1 MFSSHINNK
10 SYSLQILMTRK
21 IKKKKN
27 SRLEEMLETSE
38 VMMGNDPMAKNMQ
51 QILKGVKKL
60 EMYDIL
66 TMLQFKTKLTDLF
79 INWQPVSEFLSQIGL
94 DDQTINSLGTA
105 NLNIPG
111 VRNLYNLNFFRSNL
125 I

>member
-1 MFSSHINNK
+1 MN
-10 SYSLQILMTRK
+10 TRK
-21 IKKKKN
+21 VKKILF

-51 QILKGVKKL
+51 QMLKGVQKL

-79 INWQPVSEFLSQIGL
+79 INWQPVSNFLSQIGL
-94 DDQTINSLGTA
+94 DDQTINLLGTA

-111 VRNLYNLNFFRSNL
+111 VRNTQLEILTQFLSNFQILYRSESDYSE
-125 I
+125 

>member
-1 MFSSHINNK
+1 MLFF
-10 SYSLQILMTRK
+10 
-21 IKKKKN
+21 
-27 SRLEEMLETSE
+27 RLEEMLETSE

-51 QILKGVKKL
+51 QMLKGVQKL

-79 INWQPVSEFLSQIGL
+79 INWQPVSNFLSQIGL

-111 VRNLYNLNFFRSNL
+111 VRNTQWEILTQFLSNFQIVYRSESDYSE
-125 I
+125 

>member
-1 MFSSHINNK
+1 MTS
-10 SYSLQILMTRK
+10 TRK
-21 IKKKKN
+21 VKKMLF

-38 VMMGNDPMAKNMQ
+38 AMMGNDPMAKNMQ
-51 QILKGVKKL
+51 QMLKGVQKL

-111 VRNLYNLNFFRSNL
+111 VRNIQWEILTQFLSNFQILY
-125 I
+125 

>member
-1 MFSSHINNK
+1 MLF
-10 SYSLQILMTRK
+10 
-21 IKKKKN
+21 

-51 QILKGVKKL
+51 QMLKGVQKL

-79 INWQPVSEFLSQIGL
+79 INWQPVSDFLSQIGL
-94 DDQTINSLGTA
+94 DDQTINLLGTA

-111 VRNLYNLNFFRSNL
+111 VRNTQLEILTQFLSNFQILYRSESD
-125 I
+125 

>member
-1 MFSSHINNK
+1 MLF
-10 SYSLQILMTRK
+10 
-21 IKKKKN
+21 

-51 QILKGVKKL
+51 QMLKGVQKL

-79 INWQPVSEFLSQIGL
+79 INWQPVSDFLSQIGL

-111 VRNLYNLNFFRSNL
+111 VRNTHWENLTQYLSNFQILY
-125 I
+125 

>member
-1 MFSSHINNK
+1 MLF
-10 SYSLQILMTRK
+10 
-21 IKKKKN
+21 

-51 QILKGVKKL
+51 QMLKGIQKL

-111 VRNLYNLNFFRSNL
+111 VRSLFNPIYF
-125 I
+125 